1 MTAGKKSSSRKAPFS
16 DNNLFEK
23 NEIIFE
29 NENNNYF
36 LAAKFANC
44 SIIWYVSSIFR
55 NIEKS
60 WTWKRVPIRIV
71 SDTYACTRWSACK
84 KKKNLF

>member
-1 MTAGKKSSSRKAPFS
+1 VTAGKKSSSRKAPFS

-44 SIIWYVSSIFR
+44 SII
-55 NIEKS
+55 
-60 WTWKRVPIRIV
+60 
-71 SDTYACTRWSACK
+71 
-84 KKKNLF
+84 